1 MKIEYAGLKPIIS
14 EHGISFKDGKEDKYK
29 YLKYAIDIL
38 LAINHSYE
46 AKRVYSHNLS
56 NKRLSPNEIL
66 EVLLKFHPEL
76 EATMNKEIDSYLV
89 HLDQEE
95 NDVRNRE
102 SLSDLEKNTYIKN
115 LRIMRNYKIQRAKN
129 KIFYMHCI
137 DTIVE
142 TIIKYK
148 IKEIDTPF
156 SERFWHI
163 LQTIQGHLSSQKV
176 SATLKT
182 VNNDSLKA
190 MLNINIY

>member
-38 LAINHSYE
+38 MAIDHSYE
-46 AKRVYSHNLS
+46 SKRAYSHNL
-56 NKRLSPNEIL
+56 NDKRLSPDEIL
-66 EVLLKFHPEL
+66 HQLLKFHPNL
-76 EATMNKEIDSYLV
+76 ESIMSKEIESYLV
-89 HLDQEE
+89 HLDEE
-95 NDVRNRE
+95 GKDVENRKT
-102 SLSDLEKNTYIKN
+102 LNDLEKSAYINN
-115 LRIMRNYKIQRAKN
+115 LKIMRDYKIQRAKN

-142 TIIKYK
+142 IIIKYK

-163 LQTIQGHLSSQKV
+163 LQTIQGHLSSQKI

-182 VNNDSLKA
+182 VNDGSLKA
-190 MLNINIY
+190 ILNINIY